1 MNSLGIS
8 KENKNFKRKK
18 NFKLKYSILEE
29 KLILH
34 RKTSVSL
41 RTDLDLTN
49 MKKRE
54 KDDYNNK
61 QNFSNPQDIF
71 ISQIYVQLDK
81 KERIDK
87 GAQNTNNGPKFPQQ
101 GEMHKIRH
109 SAKASQSKTKKT
121 TPDVQYVNYWKP
133 KMKGKSSKQ
142 QRKTHPLLSN

>member
-61 QNFSNPQDIF
+61 QNFSNP
-71 ISQIYVQLDK
+71 
-81 KERIDK
+81 
-87 GAQNTNNGPKFPQQ
+87 
-101 GEMHKIRH
+101 
-109 SAKASQSKTKKT
+109 
-121 TPDVQYVNYWKP
+121 
-133 KMKGKSSKQ
+133 
-142 QRKTHPLLSN
+142 

>member
-8 KENKNFKRKK
+8 KENKNLKRKK

-41 RTDLDLTN
+41 RTDLDLNN

-61 QNFSNPQDIF
+61 QNFSNP
-71 ISQIYVQLDK
+71 
-81 KERIDK
+81 
-87 GAQNTNNGPKFPQQ
+87 
-101 GEMHKIRH
+101 
-109 SAKASQSKTKKT
+109 
-121 TPDVQYVNYWKP
+121 
-133 KMKGKSSKQ
+133 
-142 QRKTHPLLSN
+142 